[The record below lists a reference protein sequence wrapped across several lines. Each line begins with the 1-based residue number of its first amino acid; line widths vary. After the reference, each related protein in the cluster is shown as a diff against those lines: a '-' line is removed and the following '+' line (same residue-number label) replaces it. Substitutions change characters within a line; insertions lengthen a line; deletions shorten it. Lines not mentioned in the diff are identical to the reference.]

1 MVDVNRYE
9 KKFHYEKARS
19 LLECNDLQSIRYACL
34 ELRYFIEAHVYQQLL
49 AGADEIPRTIIETW
63 QPNKAIKLLSEF
75 DDLAD
80 KDLHLSIFSQDG
92 ELKDTITYNNIPI
105 KDLNKLY
112 NSLGSYL
119 HLPMPK
125 KLADYKIDKKKIVK
139 IFDQLGRLTTGNLM
153 VVKANYEFFPCE
165 ACGENILY
173 TQNYVK
179 SNESIACQ
187 NDSCRIEHVIRNSE
201 DSVSFGSKYVFE
213 CGVCHREATVF
224 FSKIEDGYKFK
235 CGHCETEYTFEM
247 VLRGIPVEQES

>member
-1 MVDVNRYE
+1 MVDINRYD
-9 KKFHYEKARS
+9 KDFHYERARF
-19 LLECNDLQSIRYACL
+19 LLENEDLPSLRYACL

-49 AGADEIPRTIIETW
+49 AGADDIPRTIIETW
-63 QPNKAIKLLSEF
+63 QPNKAIRLLSAF

-80 KDLHLSIFSQDG
+80 KNLHLSIFSEDG

-125 KLADYKIDKKKIVK
+125 KLANYKIDKKKI
-139 IFDQLGRLTTGNLM
+139 ITMYEQLNSLTAGNLM
-153 VVKANYEFFPCE
+153 VVKGNYEYFQCQ
-165 ACGENILY
+165 ACGQNILY
-173 TQNYVK
+173 TNHYLK

-187 NDSCRIEHVIRNSE
+187 NESCRTEHAIKKSDDR
-201 DSVSFGSKYVFE
+201 VSFGAKYIFD
-213 CGVCHREATVF
+213 CGVCHNQTSVF

-235 CGHCETEYTFEM
+235 CEHCDTEYAFEM
-247 VLRGIPVEQES
+247 VLREIPFEQ